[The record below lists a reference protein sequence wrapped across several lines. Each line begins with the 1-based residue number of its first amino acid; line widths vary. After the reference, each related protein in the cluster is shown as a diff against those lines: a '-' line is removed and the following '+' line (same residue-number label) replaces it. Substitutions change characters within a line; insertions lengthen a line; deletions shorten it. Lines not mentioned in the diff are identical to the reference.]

1 MMNTMNTYN
10 TFFECDFSRNFWA
23 AIGMEWN
30 TNLNTIE
37 MLMEGKSRDQSQG
50 FKEKVIAGC

>member
-1 MMNTMNTYN
+1 MMMNPMNTYN

-30 TNLNTIE
+30 TDLNTIE
-37 MLMEGKSRDQSQG
+37 MLMEGAGGFVNAGSGGVSR
-50 FKEKVIAGC
+50 A